1 MLNQITV
8 NAQSSIRI
16 GGETVMYFDPFRIEH
31 AANDADIILIT
42 HPHFDHFSPAD
53 IAKVRKPETVFVA
66 PQTMEKE
73 LTAAGITDAV
83 LLKAGESKTVC
94 GIPVEAVP
102 AYNKTKH
109 FHPKQNGWLGYIVT
123 VGGKRIYAAG
133 DTDATDEAA
142 AVRCEIALIPIG
154 GTYTTD
160 AAEAAELVSRMQ
172 PQTVIPI
179 HYGTI
184 VGNVS
189 DGDAFAKRVKAPV
202 QVVFKLHQK

>member
-16 GGETVMYFDPFRIEH
+16 GGETVMYFDPFRIEQ

-66 PQTMEKE
+66 PQSMEKE

-109 FHPKQNGWLGYIVT
+109 FHPKRNGWLGYIVT

-160 AAEAAELVSRMQ
+160 AAEAADLVSRMH

-189 DGDAFAKRVKAPV
+189 DGDAFAKRVNAPV

>member
-109 FHPKQNGWLGYIVT
+109 FHPKRNGWLGYIVT

>member
-73 LTAAGITDAV
+73 LIAAGITDAV

-109 FHPKQNGWLGYIVT
+109 FHPKRNGWLGYIVT
-123 VGGKRIYAAG
+123 AGGKRIYAAG

-189 DGDAFAKRVKAPV
+189 DGDAFAKRVKAPM

>member
-123 VGGKRIYAAG
+123 VDGKRIYAAG

>member
-73 LTAAGITDAV
+73 LIAAGITDAV

-94 GIPVEAVP
+94 GISVEAVL

-123 VGGKRIYAAG
+123 AGGKRIYAAG

-189 DGDAFAKRVKAPV
+189 DGDAFAKRIKAPV

>member
-73 LTAAGITDAV
+73 LIAAGITDAV

-102 AYNKTKH
+102 AYNKTKQ

>member
-73 LTAAGITDAV
+73 LIAAGITDAV
-83 LLKAGESKTVC
+83 LLKAGESKNVC

-109 FHPKQNGWLGYIVT
+109 FHPKRNGWLGYIVT
-123 VGGKRIYAAG
+123 AGGKRIYAAG

-142 AVRCEIALIPIG
+142 AVRCELALIPIG

-160 AAEAAELVSRMQ
+160 AAEASELVSRMQ

-189 DGDAFAKRVKAPV
+189 DGDAFAKHVNAPV